1 MDYTAYPHTYALA
14 NELKNISF
22 QGQIPMKYIH
32 KAAIALVKEY
42 EHGVAD
48 VESLQL
54 ESIEQLKNI
63 VLEFMLYIS
72 TSICLEKEDLN
83 EETNNR

>member
-1 MDYTAYPHTYALA
+1 M
-14 NELKNISF
+14 E
-22 QGQIPMKYIH
+22 YIH
-32 KAAIALVKEY
+32 NAAIGLVKEY
-42 EHGVAD
+42 EHGVAE

-54 ESIEQLKNI
+54 KSIEQLKNV

-83 EETNNR
+83 EEANHCRCHG